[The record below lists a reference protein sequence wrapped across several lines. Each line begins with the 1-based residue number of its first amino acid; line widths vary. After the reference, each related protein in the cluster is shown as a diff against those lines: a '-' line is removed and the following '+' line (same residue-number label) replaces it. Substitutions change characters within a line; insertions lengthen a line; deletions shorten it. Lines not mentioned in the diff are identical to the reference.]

1 MASLLEEAAI
11 TIFKMITH
19 KFTEIEDYEGQHS
32 AYHEIKILSKY
43 YLRRYG
49 CDASNRLL
57 DDIMNDRRGA
67 RSLLTPKHRCA
78 TIPNLDDL
86 KC

>member
-1 MASLLEEAAI
+1 MASLLGEAAI
-11 TIFKMITH
+11 TIFKMITN
-19 KFTEIEDYEGQHS
+19 KFTEIEDYEGQPS
-32 AYHEIKILSKY
+32 AYHEIEILSKY
-43 YLRRYG
+43 YRRRYG
-49 CDASNRLL
+49 CERNNQLI
-57 DDIMNDRRGA
+57 DDIMNDRHGA